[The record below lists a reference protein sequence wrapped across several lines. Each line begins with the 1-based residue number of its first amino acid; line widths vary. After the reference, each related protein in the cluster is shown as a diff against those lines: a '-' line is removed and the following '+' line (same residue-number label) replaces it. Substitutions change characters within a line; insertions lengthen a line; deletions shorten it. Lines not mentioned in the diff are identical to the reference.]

1 MEIKGN
7 FIYADKGTFVH
18 RIGSDIYGVQMSLLN
33 GDTIA
38 NFEQVYEI
46 PTSKFSEEELAEK
59 RNRIAEL
66 KAQLRETD
74 YISLKAFEGGDVSNH
89 PGWKEKR
96 QALRD
101 EINLLEEQLK

>member
-7 FIYADKGTFVH
+7 FIYADKGTYIH
-18 RIGSDIYGVQMSLLN
+18 RKGSNIYGVQMSLLN

-74 YISLKAFEGGDVSNH
+74 YISLKAFEGGDVSKYGN
-89 PGWKEKR
+89 WKGQR
-96 QALRD
+96 QAIRD
-101 EINLLEEQLK
+101 EINKLEGEK